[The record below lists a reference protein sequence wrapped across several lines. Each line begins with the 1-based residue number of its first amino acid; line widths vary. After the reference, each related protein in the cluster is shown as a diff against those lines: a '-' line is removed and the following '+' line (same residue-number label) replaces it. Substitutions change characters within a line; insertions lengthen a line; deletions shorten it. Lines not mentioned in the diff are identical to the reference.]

1 LDAVSIAVDWQFAKK
16 FDAYAGI
23 MYSQMMGGLATGF
36 LNRTNVD
43 PTVGLRF
50 RF

>member
-1 LDAVSIAVDWQFAKK
+1 MPFHLPSIGSSQRK
-16 FDAYAGI
+16 FDAYAGL
-23 MYSQMMGGLATGF
+23 MYTQIFGGLANGF

-50 RF
+50 